1 MGAGSRQYCRY
12 TKSPKVFTLLKEIW
26 ESPRVNE
33 NLTSVGFEPTTFGL
47 DLPIF
52 FRVCSERSLKFKW
65 TIKVEDETTLRAAVV
80 AERAL
85 NSNKPIRVENE
96 TTLGV
101 AAVAD
106 RWALLDKGKLAN
118 QIVRLAAIHRKKRDG
133 GCTFCHNTLQTK
145 LGTEH
150 IERYGLMAV
159 VPILVALLLSSL
171 NDLQFFFVF
180 LYALLQFFYSIIC
193 KCTGRHHFPYGGL
206 WFKVIPLK

>member
-1 MGAGSRQYCRY
+1 M
-12 TKSPKVFTLLKEIW
+12 
-26 ESPRVNE
+26 
-33 NLTSVGFEPTTFGL
+33 
-47 DLPIF
+47 
-52 FRVCSERSLKFKW
+52 CSERALKFKW

-101 AAVAD
+101 AVVAD

-118 QIVRLAAIHRKKRDG
+118 HIVRLAAIHRKKTDG
-133 GCTFCHNTLQTK
+133 GCTFYYNTLQAK

-159 VPILVALLLSSL
+159 VLILAALLLSSL
-171 NDLQFFFVF
+171 NDNFSLCFYMLF
-180 LYALLQFFYSIIC
+180 YSFYSIIC
-193 KCTGRHHFPYGGL
+193 KCTGRHLFPYGGL
-206 WFKVIPLK
+206 WFKWNFQWKNGNL